1 MIKMFGKV
9 LVRKSLTDFEKEAR
23 ISKHL
28 IMELGKMNGFL
39 RKRSTTCAA
48 LMLTAFFF
56 TQPLVLVGAGAKGN
70 LVGFVYDQDGTTPVE
85 GAVIKLKNLAT
96 GVLFESPKSD
106 NQGAFKVTDVDQGL
120 YMFGVSSTQG
130 DFNAN
135 DVLGINENET
145 AKLAVA
151 LKAFEAAEVDPK
163 AEDAPKIA
171 GEKWVGK
178 IISYDASLMEAR
190 VFINKNQLKQNENFH
205 VKGDKKKYNSD
216 TDFWQKAKIIKQN
229 GFNVNKA
236 VAGQFYNIP
245 LEKPPLDNDFVYVK
259 ESQGLAAFFLTP
271 LGLAVIL
278 AGTTAVV
285 VVTVTQKPT
294 ASQFRY

>member
-1 MIKMFGKV
+1 MTKKKCVVFFLLAAV
-9 LVRKSLTDFEKEAR
+9 LL
-23 ISKHL
+23 
-28 IMELGKMNGFL
+28 
-39 RKRSTTCAA
+39 
-48 LMLTAFFF
+48 FF
-56 TQPLVLVGAGAKGN
+56 TQPLVYAKGLGKGN
-70 LVGFVYDQDGTTPVE
+70 LTGFVYDQDGTSPVE
-85 GAVIKLKNLAT
+85 GAVIMLKNLAT
-96 GVLFESPKSD
+96 GTVFESSKSD
-106 NQGAFKVTDVDQGL
+106 NAGAFRMSGVDQGL
-120 YMFGVSSTQG
+120 YMFGVTSPKG

-135 DVLGINENET
+135 EVLGINENET

-178 IISYDASLMEAR
+178 IISFDASLKEAR
-190 VFINKNQLKQNENFH
+190 VYINKNQLKQNENFH
-205 VKGDKKKYNSD
+205 VKGDKKKYGSD

-259 ESQGLAAFFLTP
+259 ESRGLAAFFLPP
-271 LGLAVIL
+271 LGVAMIL
-278 AGTTAVV
+278 AGTTAIVGIA
-285 VVTVTQKPT
+285 VTPPAA
-294 ASQFRY
+294 ASTFRY